1 MIQLHREHVKRMG
14 TEDLGI
20 EYYFV
25 RVTFRFF
32 QLPVV
37 FIREVGTM
45 YAVDEVF
52 FTMLVVAGVVCV
64 DFVVGFAVLAVVGAC
79 VGTIPL
85 HRSSLWHRGS
95 KKWNRRRLLHS
106 GKNKLS
112 YGRSQSESR
121 QFNLKVTTSSFTH
134 IRSNTETL
142 LCTVS
147 AVNIKNSPISKQLHV
162 YVAK

>member
-1 MIQLHREHVKRMG
+1 MIQRHREHMNRMR
-14 TEDLGI
+14 TKLEDLGI
-20 EYYFV
+20 EYCFV

-52 FTMLVVAGVVCV
+52 FTMLVVAGVVCI
-64 DFVVGFAVLAVVGAC
+64 DFVVGFAVLAVVEAC

-95 KKWNRRRLLHS
+95 KEEPKEIAS
-106 GKNKLS
+106 
-112 YGRSQSESR
+112 
-121 QFNLKVTTSSFTH
+121 
-134 IRSNTETL
+134 
-142 LCTVS
+142 
-147 AVNIKNSPISKQLHV
+147 
-162 YVAK
+162 